1 MSGRS
6 YRGGLENRTGSLG
19 ALAALGLLVASQ
31 ACRRAPPPAAP
42 APPAVA
48 TVNGVAIPLTRVQAE
63 VDRMRRGSEETAAK
77 IPPQELPKLAR
88 ALLDAL
94 VDRAIVLQRAKAA
107 GFSVSEAEVQRAT
120 DALAEDARKG
130 GAAWG
135 EQLARAGLNP
145 EQLSDDTRE
154 RLLAEKYVAEQTR
167 AERASPA
174 ETRAYYDTHK
184 SLFEDPEAVH
194 CLQIA
199 VRTPEEAKSVLDQ
212 LRAGA
217 AFDKVARQAGTSPDA
232 RNGGDL
238 GWFSKGTMPKVFDD
252 TCFSLPNNKLS
263 GVVSSPYGFHVFKVL
278 GRRGPR
284 TRRFEDVKAEAERRA
299 TADKR
304 AQAERQ
310 LLQQLRAAAQ
320 VKIDDSALALVR

>member
-1 MSGRS
+1 MMATR
-6 YRGGLENRTGSLG
+6 RTNLAICG
-19 ALAALGLLVASQ
+19 ALALGVVFASTS
-31 ACRRAPPPAAP
+31 CKRSKPNAPPPPRAA
-42 APPAVA
+42 AV
-48 TVNGVAIPLTRVQAE
+48 VNGTPIPLTRVQAE
-63 VDRMRRGSEETAAK
+63 LDRMRRGSEESPATVA
-77 IPPQELPKLAR
+77 PQDVPRLAH

-94 VDRAIVLQRAKAA
+94 VDRTIILQRAKAA
-107 GFSVSEAEVQRAT
+107 GFGVTEAEVQRAT
-120 DALAEDARKG
+120 EALADDARKG

-174 ETRAYYDTHK
+174 ETRAWYDTHK
-184 SLFEDPEAVH
+184 SEFEAPEAVH

-199 VRTPEEAKSVLDQ
+199 VRTPDEAKSALDQ

-217 AFDKVARQAGTSPDA
+217 PFEKVARQAGISPDA

-252 TCFSLPNNKLS
+252 TCFSLGTNKLS
-263 GVVSSPYGFHVFKVL
+263 GVVASPYGYHVFKVL
-278 GRRGPR
+278 GRRPPR
-284 TRRFEDVKAEAERRA
+284 ARKFEEVKAEAERRA
-299 TADKR
+299 TAEKR

-310 LLQQLRAAAQ
+310 LLQQLRSAAQ
-320 VKIDDSALALVR
+320 VKIDESALALVR

>member
-1 MSGRS
+1 MTGRAHP
-6 YRGGLENRTGSLG
+6 GGRC
-19 ALAALGLLVASQ
+19 ALAALGLFVCSL
-31 ACRRAPPPAAP
+31 ACRRAAPPAAP
-42 APPAVA
+42 TPRAVA
-48 TVNGVAIPLTRVQAE
+48 TVNGAPIPVTRVQAE
-63 VDRMRRGSEETAAK
+63 LDRMRHGSEESAAEV
-77 IPPQELPKLAR
+77 PPAEVPKLAR

-94 VDRAIVLQRAKAA
+94 VDRAIVLQRAKSA

-167 AERASPA
+167 AERASAA

-217 AFDKVARQAGTSPDA
+217 AFDKMARQAGTSPDA
-232 RNGGDL
+232 RAGGDL
-238 GWFSKGTMPKVFDD
+238 GWFAKGTMPKVFDD
-252 TCFSLPNNKLS
+252 TCFSLPTGKLS
-263 GVVSSPYGFHVFKVL
+263 GVVASPYGYHVFKVL
-278 GRRGPR
+278 GRRAPR
-284 TRRFEDVKAEAERRA
+284 TRKFDDVKAEAERRA
-299 TADKR
+299 TAEKR

-310 LLQQLRAAAQ
+310 LLQQLRSTAQ
-320 VKIDDSALALVR
+320 VKIDESALALVR

>member
-1 MSGRS
+1 VARRAHLGGRC
-6 YRGGLENRTGSLG
+6 
-19 ALAALGLLVASQ
+19 ALAALGLLLSPL
-31 ACRRAPPPAAP
+31 ACRRAAPPADP
-42 APPAVA
+42 APRAVA
-48 TVNGVAIPLTRVQAE
+48 TVNGATIPLSRVQVE
-63 VDRMRRGSEETAAK
+63 VDRMRRGSVESTAK
-77 IPPQELPKLAR
+77 VTPQEVPKLAR

-94 VDRAIVLQRAKAA
+94 VDRAIVLQRAKSA

-120 DALAEDARKG
+120 DVLADDARKG

-135 EQLARAGLNP
+135 DQLARAGLNP

-167 AERASPA
+167 AERASDA

-184 SLFEDPEAVH
+184 ALFEDPESVH

-232 RNGGDL
+232 RSGGDV
-238 GWFSKGTMPKVFDD
+238 GWFAKGTMPKVFDD
-252 TCFSLPNNKLS
+252 TCFSMGAGKLS
-263 GVVSSPYGFHVFKVL
+263 GVVQSPYGFHVFKVL
-278 GRRGPR
+278 GRRAPR
-284 TRRFEDVKAEAERRA
+284 TRKFEEVKAEAARRA

-310 LLQQLRAAAQ
+310 LLQQLRSAAQ
-320 VKIDDSALALVR
+320 VKIDESALALVR

>member
-1 MSGRS
+1 VIGRA
-6 YRGGLENRTGSLG
+6 YRGGPS
-19 ALAALGLLVASQ
+19 ALAALGLLVFFP
-31 ACRRAPPPAAP
+31 ACRRAPEPAAP
-42 APPAVA
+42 APRAA
-48 TVNGVAIPLTRVQAE
+48 ALVNGVPIPLSRVQAE
-63 VDRMRRGSEETAAK
+63 LDRMRQGSEDTAAK
-77 IPPQELPKLAR
+77 IAPQEIPRLAR

-94 VDRAIVLQRAKAA
+94 IDRAIVLQRAKAS

-120 DALAEDARKG
+120 DTLAEDARKG

-135 EQLARAGLNP
+135 DQLARAGLNP

-154 RLLAEKYVAEQTR
+154 RLLAEKYVADQTR

-174 ETRAYYDTHK
+174 EIRAYYDTHK
-184 SLFEDPEAVH
+184 ALFEVPEAVH

-199 VRTPEEAKSVLDQ
+199 LRTPEEAKSVLDQ

-217 AFDKVARQAGTSPDA
+217 PFDKVARQAGTTPDA

-252 TCFSLPNNKLS
+252 TCFSLQTNKLS
-263 GVVSSPYGFHVFKVL
+263 GVVASPYGYHVFKVL

-284 TRRFEDVKAEAERRA
+284 TRKFEEVKGEAERQA
-299 TADKR
+299 TAEKR

-310 LLQQLRAAAQ
+310 LLQQLRSAAQ
-320 VKIDDSALALVR
+320 VKIDDGALALLK

>member
-1 MSGRS
+1 MTGRAHL
-6 YRGGLENRTGSLG
+6 RGRC
-19 ALAALGLLVASQ
+19 ALAALGLVVLAA
-31 ACRRAPPPAAP
+31 ACRRAAPPAAP
-42 APPAVA
+42 APATAA
-48 TVNGVAIPLTRVQAE
+48 TVNGVPIPVSRVQAE
-63 VDRMRRGSEETAAK
+63 LDRMRHGSEESAAK
-77 IPPQELPKLAR
+77 VAPAEVPNLAR

-94 VDRAIVLQRAKAA
+94 VDRAIVLQRAKSA

-120 DALAEDARKG
+120 DALAEDTRKG

-135 EQLARAGLNP
+135 EQLARSGLNP

-184 SLFEDPEAVH
+184 ALFEDPEAVH

-217 AFDKVARQAGTSPDA
+217 AFDKVARQSGTSPDA
-232 RNGGDL
+232 RTGGDL
-238 GWFSKGTMPKVFDD
+238 GWFAKGTMPKVFDD
-252 TCFSLPNNKLS
+252 TCFSLPTGKLS
-263 GVVSSPYGFHVFKVL
+263 GVVTSPYGYHVFKVL
-278 GRRGPR
+278 GRRAPR
-284 TRRFEDVKAEAERRA
+284 TRKFEDVRGEAERRA
-299 TADKR
+299 TAEKR

-310 LLQQLRAAAQ
+310 LLQQLRSAAQ
-320 VKIDDSALALVR
+320 VKIDESALALVR